1 MFKFLPDYTVY
12 IPEDNIPHS
21 QLSENIKSHNKFSF
35 DIC

>member
-12 IPEDNIPHS
+12 IPEDSIPHI
-21 QLSENIKSHNKFSF
+21 QLSENVKSHNKFSF